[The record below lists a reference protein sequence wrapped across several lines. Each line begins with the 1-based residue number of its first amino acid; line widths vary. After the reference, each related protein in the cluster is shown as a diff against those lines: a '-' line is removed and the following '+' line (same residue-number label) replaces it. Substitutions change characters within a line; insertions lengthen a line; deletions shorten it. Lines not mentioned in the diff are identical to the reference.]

1 MLTIDRYL
9 LRQFLW
15 IFCIFFCSFTGLYI
29 IADSVNNFDEL
40 AGYGED
46 NGGFLLTVI
55 SYYGCRSL
63 AFYDQVAA
71 VLVLIT
77 AMFTIAAFRRHNE
90 MTALMAAGVRKSR
103 IVRCI
108 MVAGIVMCL
117 LATINRE
124 VFIPS
129 MIDHLSFNAQDLT
142 DGAVR
147 KVTPRYDN
155 ETRVFVMAE
164 GARVREKIL
173 VKPTFHMP
181 AGSLERYGRQISAA
195 SAEYRA
201 ASDRHPAGYLLQA
214 VENAEELRDKPTLR
228 KGERLVLLTPH
239 EHDWLEPH
247 QCFMATGVN
256 IDRLTGGTH
265 WRQYASVFQL
275 IGSIQNASND
285 YGADVRTEIH
295 SRIVRPFLDVTL
307 LFLGLPLVLTR
318 ETRNMLLAVGNCVL
332 LVVLFLVVVMGCEY
346 LGGQLSISPALAAWL
361 PMLIFMPIAAGMAQ
375 PLLE

>member
-15 IFCIFFCSFTGLYI
+15 IFCIFFCSFTGLYV

-40 AGYGED
+40 AAYADE
-46 NGGFLLTVI
+46 NGGLLITVI
-55 SYYGCRSL
+55 SYYGCRSM
-63 AFYDQVAA
+63 AFYDQVSAI
-71 VLVLIT
+71 LILIT
-77 AMFTIAAFRRHNE
+77 ALFTVASFRRHNE
-90 MTALMAAGVRKSR
+90 MTALMAAGLRKAR
-103 IVRCI
+103 IVRCVMI
-108 MVAGIVMCL
+108 AGIVMCV

-129 MIDHLSFNAQDLT
+129 MIDQLSYSTRDLAE
-142 DGAVR
+142 GAIR

-164 GARVREKIL
+164 GAQIREKQL
-173 VKPTFHMP
+173 VEPTFHMP
-181 AGSLERYGRQISAA
+181 SGSLQKYGRQVSAA
-195 SAEYRA
+195 LAEFA
-201 ASDRHPAGYLLQA
+201 PATDQHPMGYLLHD
-214 VENAEELRDKPTLR
+214 VENAEELNAKPTLR
-228 KGERLVLLTPH
+228 LGDQPVLLTAE
-239 EHDWLEPH
+239 EHAWLGPD
-247 QCFMATGVN
+247 QCFMATGVD

-275 IGSIQNASND
+275 IGGIKNASND

-295 SRIVRPFLDVTL
+295 ARLVRPILDVTL

-318 ETRNMLLAVGNCVL
+318 ESRNMLLSVGNCVL
-332 LVVLFLVVVMGCEY
+332 LVIAFLIVVMGCEY
-346 LGGQLSISPALAAWL
+346 LGGNLSINPALAAWL
-361 PMLIFMPIAAGMAQ
+361 PVLIFVPVAACLAQ